1 MLQDLVNN
9 LAPIVVLLMLLAFND
24 ARLARK
30 RTGATLRR
38 LTEVEESCDQLAR
51 DLEDRDE
58 TIAQL
63 LRGSTTA
70 EELVE
75 LVRPSPIP
83 DFVAVEHQ
91 GLAYFVAGDR
101 VLRAPIRD
109 DGLFLLSDAA
119 PADPIVC
126 DDIDPGV
133 LLDIT
138 LQLGR

>member
-9 LAPIVVLLMLLAFND
+9 LAPIAVILMLLGFND

-30 RTGATLRR
+30 RAKANQ
-38 LTEVEESCDQLAR
+38 DQLAESEACR
-51 DLEDRDE
+51 AQLAADVEDRDQ
-58 TIAQL
+58 TIAHL
-63 LRGSTTA
+63 LNGPPTTGGEVDA
-70 EELVE
+70 
-75 LVRPSPIP
+75 VRPSPIP
-83 DFVAVEHQ
+83 EFVAVEHE
-91 GLAYFVAGDR
+91 GMAYFVAGDR

-119 PADPIVC
+119 PADPIAC